1 MSAATEGTASGR
13 TPVVSVI
20 TAAYNAEVF
29 IAGTIASVQAQ
40 SLGDWEMLVADDA
53 SSDRTA
59 AIVAAVAAEDPRVR
73 LIPLAQNGGV
83 ARARNAALAAAQG
96 RFVAFLDSDDLW
108 LPQKLERQVAF
119 MKAEEAAVSYT
130 AFRRID
136 ESGSRVGRLVKV
148 PARLTYRQL
157 LRNTAIATLTGM
169 IDTAKTGP
177 LRMTEA
183 RRDDYI
189 LWLSLLKRGFVARGL
204 QEDLARYRVVRG
216 SLSSKPKRSAAWVWD
231 VYRKV
236 EKLGPLQAAWC
247 MLHYGAR
254 AVAKRLVF

>member
-1 MSAATEGTASGR
+1 MSAAAEGTASGR
-13 TPVVSVI
+13 MPLVSVI
-20 TAAYNAEVF
+20 TAAYNAEAF

-40 SLGDWEMLVADDA
+40 SLSDWEMLVADDA
-53 SSDRTA
+53 SGDRTA
-59 AIVAAVAAEDPRVR
+59 AIVAAVAAEDDRVR
-73 LIPLAQNGGV
+73 LIRLPQNGGV
-83 ARARNAALAAAQG
+83 ARARNAALAAARG
-96 RFVAFLDSDDLW
+96 RFIAFLDSDDLW

-119 MKAEEAAVSYT
+119 MKAKEAAVSYT

-169 IDTAKTGP
+169 VDTAKTGP

-189 LWLSLLKRGFVARGL
+189 LWLSLLKRGFVAHGL
-204 QEDLARYRVVRG
+204 QADLARYRVVRG
-216 SLSSKPKRSAAWVWD
+216 SLSSKPKRSATWVWD

-236 EKLGPLQAAWC
+236 EKLGLLQAAWC